1 MVMGYADGYSLAQ
14 NKYRVKY
21 RANLHVD
28 DHRLYLP
35 DGRRSG
41 RLGETRVV
49 DVVDVKEVVV
59 RYDEVRNA
67 AAPLRTSIGRRSG
80 RLGETRVVDVV
91 DVKEVV
97 VWYDEVR
104 NAAAPLRTSIG
115 RRSGRLGETRVV
127 DVVDVKEVVVRYDK
141 VRNAAAPLRT
151 STRTER
157 KNGAMECASTQSPHL
172 RDNSSTREFFSPQKK
187 ALVAI

>member
-1 MVMGYADGYSLAQ
+1 MLFLMGYADGYSLAQ

-21 RANLHVD
+21 KINLHVD

-67 AAPLRTSIGRRSG
+67 AAPLRTS
-80 RLGETRVVDVV
+80 
-91 DVKEVV
+91 
-97 VWYDEVR
+97 
-104 NAAAPLRTSIG
+104 
-115 RRSGRLGETRVV
+115 
-127 DVVDVKEVVVRYDK
+127 
-141 VRNAAAPLRT
+141 
-151 STRTER
+151 TRTER

-172 RDNSSTREFFSPQKK
+172 RDNSSTREFSSPEESSGCYLKRS
-187 ALVAI
+187 

>member
-1 MVMGYADGYSLAQ
+1 MGYADGYSLAQ

-21 RANLHVD
+21 RINLHVD

-35 DGRRSG
+35 DGRHSG

-97 VWYDEVR
+97 VRYDEVR
-104 NAAAPLRTSIG
+104 NAAAPLW
-115 RRSGRLGETRVV
+115 
-127 DVVDVKEVVVRYDK
+127 
-141 VRNAAAPLRT
+141 T

-157 KNGAMECASTQSPHL
+157 KNSAMECASTQSPHL
-172 RDNSSTREFFSPQKK
+172 RDNSSTREFFSPRKK